1 MIKINELKGE
11 IIKAGYTQTSLAR
24 EIGISPKSF
33 YSKMKKGIFNSN
45 EIDAMIGL
53 LKIQDPVSIF
63 FAKKVS

>member
-53 LKIQDPVSIF
+53 LRIQDPVSIF